1 MPVGVKL
8 RDRNPL
14 AQSRQLSG
22 MDEQV
27 LDVVAVRDVG
37 PDTVA
42 IDFET
47 PEAFDAQPGQFVKL
61 TLGVDGEDI
70 SRFYT
75 ISSPTVDEAFEITV
89 GIDPDGELA
98 PQLGAL
104 EAGNGVRIA
113 GPFGSDY
120 YEGESRAVVLA
131 GGPGVGPAVGIAE
144 RALDDGNEAAVV
156 YQDDAPVHEDRLDA
170 LVEAGALVSV
180 IDSEE
185 SLTAPVA
192 EAVEDGGQVFIYGF
206 ADFLDAATEALEAA
220 GVSTDDAKV
229 ENFG

>member
-1 MPVGVKL
+1 
-8 RDRNPL
+8 
-14 AQSRQLSG
+14 
-22 MDEQV
+22 MDERV
-27 LDVVAVRDVG
+27 LDVAGVRDVG

-47 PEAFDAQPGQFVKL
+47 PAAFDAQPGQFVKL
-61 TLGVDGEDI
+61 TLTVDGEDV

-75 ISSPTVDEAFEITV
+75 VSSPTVAETFEITV

-98 PQLGAL
+98 PQLGGL
-104 EAGNGVRIA
+104 EAGDGVRIA

-120 YEGESRAVVLA
+120 YEGESRVVVLA

-144 RALDDGNEAAVV
+144 RALEDGNEAAVV
-156 YQDDAPVHEDRLDA
+156 YQDDAPVHGDRLDA
-170 LVEAGALVSV
+170 LAEAGALVSV
-180 IDSEE
+180 IDGDE
-185 SLTAPVA
+185 SLVDPVA
-192 EAVEDGGQVFIYGF
+192 EAVADGGQVFIYGF

-220 GVSTDDAKV
+220 GVDTDDAKV

>member
-1 MPVGVKL
+1 MPASVKL

-104 EAGNGVRIA
+104 EAGDGVRIA

-170 LVEAGALVSV
+170 LAEAGALVSV

-185 SLTAPVA
+185 SLTEPVA
-192 EAVEDGGQVFIYGF
+192 DAIEDGGQVFIYGF

>member
-104 EAGNGVRIA
+104 EAGDGVRIA

-170 LVEAGALVSV
+170 LAEAGALVSV

-185 SLTAPVA
+185 SLTEPVA
-192 EAVEDGGQVFIYGF
+192 DAIEDGGQVFIYGF

>member
-1 MPVGVKL
+1 
-8 RDRNPL
+8 
-14 AQSRQLSG
+14 

-47 PEAFDAQPGQFVKL
+47 PDTFDAQPGQFVKL

-104 EAGNGVRIA
+104 EAGDGVRIA

-156 YQDDAPVHEDRLDA
+156 YQDDAPVHEGRLDA
-170 LVEAGALVSV
+170 LADAGALVAV
-180 IDSEE
+180 IGSEE
-185 SLTAPVA
+185 SLTEPVA
-192 EAVEDGGQVFIYGF
+192 DAVEDGGQVFIYGF

-220 GVSTDDAKV
+220 GVNTDDAKV

>member
-1 MPVGVKL
+1 MPGGVKL

-47 PEAFDAQPGQFVKL
+47 PDAFDAQPGQFVKL
-61 TLGVDGEDI
+61 TLAVDGEDI

-104 EAGNGVRIA
+104 EAGDGVRIA

-170 LVEAGALVSV
+170 LAEAGALVSV

-185 SLTAPVA
+185 SLTEPVA
-192 EAVEDGGQVFIYGF
+192 DAIEDGGQVFIYGF

-220 GVSTDDAKV
+220 GVNTDDAKV

>member
-1 MPVGVKL
+1 
-8 RDRNPL
+8 
-14 AQSRQLSG
+14 
-22 MDEQV
+22 MDERV

-47 PEAFDAQPGQFVKL
+47 PDAFDAQPGQFVKL
-61 TLGVDGEDI
+61 TLTVDGENI

-98 PQLGAL
+98 PKLGAL
-104 EAGNGVRIA
+104 EAGDGVRIA

-120 YEGESRAVVLA
+120 YEGESRVVVLA

-156 YQDDAPVHEDRLDA
+156 YQDDAPVHGDRLDA
-170 LVEAGALVSV
+170 LAEAGALVSV
-180 IDSEE
+180 IDGEA
-185 SLTAPVA
+185 SLTEPVA
-192 EAVEDGGQVFIYGF
+192 DAVEGGGQVFIYGF

-220 GVSTDDAKV
+220 GISTDDAKV

>member
-1 MPVGVKL
+1 
-8 RDRNPL
+8 
-14 AQSRQLSG
+14 
-22 MDEQV
+22 MDERV

-42 IDFET
+42 IDIET
-47 PEAFDAQPGQFVKL
+47 PDAFDAQPGQFVKL
-61 TLGVDGEDI
+61 TLTVDGEDI

-75 ISSPTVDEAFEITV
+75 VSSPTVAETFEITV

-98 PQLGAL
+98 PQLAAL
-104 EAGNGVRIA
+104 EAGDDVRIA

-120 YEGESRAVVLA
+120 YEGESRVVVLA

-144 RALDDGNEAAVV
+144 RALDDGNEAAIV
-156 YQDDAPVHEDRLDA
+156 YQDDAPVHEERLDA
-170 LVEAGALVSV
+170 LRDGGALVSV
-180 IDSEE
+180 IDGDE
-185 SLTAPVA
+185 SLTDPVA
-192 EAVEDGGQVFIYGF
+192 DAVAEDGQVFIYGF
-206 ADFLDAATEALEAA
+206 ADFLDAATEALDAA